1 MRILYACLI
10 ATSLVGAACSGDD
23 GGSPLVDA
31 GIDSPNPDAPPGGAC
46 GTIATTLSTYPANYA
61 GSTATSGADFTVAEG
76 ACTDEVSYYEPAG
89 NDAVVDLENLTAG
102 HSYVVTLTATT
113 DMSLYVATACGA
125 TGPSAGACMAFRD
138 QTTTGEELTFV
149 APASGKVSVVVDA
162 GATKVSSSPV
172 VV

>member
-61 GSTATSGADFTVAEG
+61 GSTARSTSVGAWTSSAAVRVSPPKVTDSVAAPSATPWTRPPATV
-76 ACTDEVSYYEPAG
+76 
-89 NDAVVDLENLTAG
+89 NTAG
-102 HSYVVTLTATT
+102 SDDAQAAAAVTSSPAP
-113 DMSLYVATACGA
+113 SAYEATALA
-125 TGPSAGACMAFRD
+125 M
-138 QTTTGEELTFV
+138 
-149 APASGKVSVVVDA
+149 
-162 GATKVSSSPV
+162 
-172 VV
+172 